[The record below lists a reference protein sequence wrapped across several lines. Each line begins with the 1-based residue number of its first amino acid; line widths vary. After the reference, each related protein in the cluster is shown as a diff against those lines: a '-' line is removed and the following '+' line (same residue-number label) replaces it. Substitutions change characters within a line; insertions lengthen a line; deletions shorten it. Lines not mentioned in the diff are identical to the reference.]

1 MMQSKPSPIIHDLVL
16 IGGGHSHAITLKLW
30 GMNPIPGI
38 RLTLITD
45 TSHTPYSGMLPG
57 HIAGFY
63 SFDET
68 HIDLR
73 RLARFSQAQL
83 YLDQA
88 INLDL
93 INNKVICANYP
104 PVDFDYLS
112 IDIGSTP
119 ETVNIPGASQYAIT
133 AKPISR
139 FLTVWNALIE
149 MVINEPHQQYS
160 ISIVGGGAGG
170 VELALNIH
178 SRLTGILQTYNQPLS
193 NIKINLFHQGETLL
207 SSHNY
212 WVSKRAKN
220 VLQKRKIQLFL
231 NERVIKVTSNNS
243 NSYQV
248 HCDTGLAVDCDFVFW
263 VTQASAPSWIKDC
276 GLKTDNRG
284 FILVNN
290 NLQSI
295 SHTNIFAA
303 GDIATIQDTFYPKAG
318 VFAVRQGKPLFKNL
332 QKIILEEPLIS
343 YQPQKYFLSLIGTG
357 DKRAIASWGYLG
369 WESSILWH
377 WKDYIDRQFMQQ
389 FTYIPSMNKN
399 QLVTIDSL
407 NLKTNNL
414 MPCAGCGSKVGNSI
428 LEKVLERLEIKQNND
443 ILVGLNNPDDAAI
456 IILNNQ
462 NLLVQTIDF
471 FPNLINDPF
480 IFGQITAHHCL
491 SDIFAMGATPHSV
504 LAIVT
509 LPYALEKKLE
519 ETLYQLLSGVIKI
532 LNQSRVSLI
541 GGHTIESSELALGL
555 SCNGF
560 ISLDNLLK
568 KSGMNSGDKLILTKG
583 IGTGTLFAAD
593 MNYQAKG
600 RWIDNAVKSMLLSN
614 QQAAEIFLEFE
625 ATACTDVTGFGL
637 LGHLLEM
644 VKASNISASLDLE
657 DIVVLEGAM
666 QTTKQR
672 ITSSLYLQ
680 NLQASNYILNLEEV
694 KHRNKFPLLFDPQ
707 TSGGLLASIPSD
719 KADKCLLSLIK
730 SGFKDSCIIGKVL
743 EKNVTQPFIIIN

>member
-1 MMQSKPSPIIHDLVL
+1 MQSKPSPIIHDLVL

>member
-1 MMQSKPSPIIHDLVL
+1 
-16 IGGGHSHAITLKLW
+16 
-30 GMNPIPGI
+30 
-38 RLTLITD
+38 
-45 TSHTPYSGMLPG
+45 
-57 HIAGFY
+57 
-63 SFDET
+63 
-68 HIDLR
+68 
-73 RLARFSQAQL
+73 
-83 YLDQA
+83 
-88 INLDL
+88 
-93 INNKVICANYP
+93 
-104 PVDFDYLS
+104 
-112 IDIGSTP
+112 
-119 ETVNIPGASQYAIT
+119 
-133 AKPISR
+133 
-139 FLTVWNALIE
+139 
-149 MVINEPHQQYS
+149 
-160 ISIVGGGAGG
+160 
-170 VELALNIH
+170 
-178 SRLTGILQTYNQPLS
+178 
-193 NIKINLFHQGETLL
+193 
-207 SSHNY
+207 
-212 WVSKRAKN
+212 
-220 VLQKRKIQLFL
+220 
-231 NERVIKVTSNNS
+231 
-243 NSYQV
+243 
-248 HCDTGLAVDCDFVFW
+248 
-263 VTQASAPSWIKDC
+263 
-276 GLKTDNRG
+276 
-284 FILVNN
+284 
-290 NLQSI
+290 
-295 SHTNIFAA
+295 
-303 GDIATIQDTFYPKAG
+303 
-318 VFAVRQGKPLFKNL
+318 
-332 QKIILEEPLIS
+332 
-343 YQPQKYFLSLIGTG
+343 
-357 DKRAIASWGYLG
+357 
-369 WESSILWH
+369 
-377 WKDYIDRQFMQQ
+377 
-389 FTYIPSMNKN
+389 
-399 QLVTIDSL
+399 
-407 NLKTNNL
+407 
-414 MPCAGCGSKVGNSI
+414 
-428 LEKVLERLEIKQNND
+428 
-443 ILVGLNNPDDAAI
+443 DAAI